1 MAISV
6 TVYTRPDCK
15 LCKPVIE
22 TIERV
27 GEEIDLDFETV
38 DISDD
43 AELTRKY
50 GNEIP
55 VVAVEGRK
63 AFKGRMTEQAF
74 RKRLDKASKSQT
86 RGADAPSVEALENL
100 EPRPWIPARAV
111 SAFLA
116 VVVFGAFGYQVAEG
130 MSDVR
135 VGRGRVAAELLEVKK
150 KDEAPIPF
158 TLETLDGSK
167 RSLSDYAGK
176 VVFLNYWA
184 TWCPPCIEEMP
195 SMRRLAQRFANDDR
209 FVMLAVSTDEEWA
222 PVREFFAKE
231 PAPFQVLLDPS
242 GKIASQYGTTK
253 FPETYI
259 IVDGRLVGHIIGPRD
274 WDEWF
279 AEGYLQAVLQ
289 NGPI

>member
-1 MAISV
+1 MSDVSV

-27 GEEIDLDFETV
+27 QEEIDFEFETI

-55 VVAVEGRK
+55 VVAVDGRK

-74 RKRLDKASKSQT
+74 RKRLDKAMG
-86 RGADAPSVEALENL
+86 GARADEGPSVEALENL

-130 MSDVR
+130 MSDAR
-135 VGRGRVAAELLEVKK
+135 VGRGRVAAELLDVKPYDTTPK
-150 KDEAPIPF
+150 PF
-158 TLETLDGSK
+158 TMEALGGGEK
-167 RSLSDYAGK
+167 SLSDYAGK

-195 SMRRLAQRFANDDR
+195 SMRRLAERFASDPR
-209 FVMLAVSTDEEWA
+209 FVMLAVSADDEWA
-222 PVREFFAKE
+222 PVREFFTKE
-231 PAPFQVLLDPS
+231 PAPFTVLLDPS
-242 GKIASQYGTTK
+242 GKVANQYGTSK

-259 IVDGRLVGHIIGPRD
+259 IVDGRLVGHIIGPRNWDD
-274 WDEWF
+274 WYAD
-279 AEGYLQAVLQ
+279 AYLRDLLA
-289 NGPI
+289 NGTP